1 MALQPARH
9 RARPDLG
16 RRPALAPAAGAAI
29 TILLST
35 FNGEK
40 FLAAQLESF
49 VNQDF
54 GDWRLLW
61 RDDGSTDRTVE
72 IMRDFAQT
80 RPPGSCVE
88 SATSGP
94 HLGAAPSFLLLLAQ
108 ARHDPIIAFAD
119 QDDVWLPGKL
129 TRAAARMAEAGDR
142 PALYCAQQY
151 MVDEALRG
159 AKKSAAHTNPPGFPA
174 SLTQNIANGNTL
186 VMNRAACDLVTAI
199 PGPEGTVH
207 DWWSYIVVSACG
219 GEVVFDAEPQVLYRL
234 HKNNLIA
241 ASPST
246 AARAMAALD
255 RGPGIFMT
263 MMRRHAETLGRH
275 EALLTQS
282 ARAEL
287 ALIRAGLAG
296 GFRQRLAALK
306 CQKFRRRTALENLLF
321 GYWFITG

>member
-1 MALQPARH
+1 LADKPARH
-9 RARPDLG
+9 RARPDGG
-16 RRPALAPAAGAAI
+16 RRADITAAADCAI

-35 FNGEK
+35 YNGEK

-49 VNQDF
+49 FAQDF
-54 GDWRLLW
+54 EDWRLVW
-61 RDDGSTDRTVE
+61 RDDGSSDRTVAM
-72 IMRDFAQT
+72 MRAFAAT
-80 RPPGSCVE
+80 LAPGRCVE

-94 HLGAAPSFLLLLAQ
+94 HLGAAPSFLLLLAE
-108 ARHDPIIAFAD
+108 ARDAKVIAFAD

-129 TRAAARMAEAGDR
+129 SRAAARVAAAGER

-151 MVDEALRG
+151 MVDAALRG

-219 GEVVFDAEPQVLYRL
+219 GEVIFDAEPQVLYRL

-246 AARAMAALD
+246 AARAIAALD
-255 RGPGIFMT
+255 RGPAIFMT
-263 MMRRHAETLGRH
+263 MMRRHADTLSRH
-275 EALLTQS
+275 EPLLTPA
-282 ARAEL
+282 ARTEL
-287 ALIRAGLAG
+287 ALIRTGLNG
-296 GFRQRLAALK
+296 GWRQRLAALK
-306 CQKFRRRTALENLLF
+306 CSKFRRRTALENLLF
-321 GYWFITG
+321 SYWFMTG